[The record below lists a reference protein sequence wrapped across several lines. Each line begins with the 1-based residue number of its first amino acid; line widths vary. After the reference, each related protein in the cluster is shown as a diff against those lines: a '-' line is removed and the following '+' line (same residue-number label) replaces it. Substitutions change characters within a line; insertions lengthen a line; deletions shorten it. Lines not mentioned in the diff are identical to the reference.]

1 MNEWE
6 SFKEGLRIIKEKF
19 KPIFIGIKV
28 FVLGLIISVLIT
40 DSYSHNS
47 SEAEIILYGVFY
59 LSSVIAVCTSIIVK
73 TIKNKDL

>member
-1 MNEWE
+1 M
-6 SFKEGLRIIKEKF
+6 
-19 KPIFIGIKV
+19 V

-40 DSYSHNS
+40 DSYSHDS

-73 TIKNKDL
+73 TIKNKDS